1 MLDQLFESNQVLC
14 GMQGRLILLK
24 GADAMAMEDK
34 IGRQEFVGKICGLVD
49 SLKKDNHTCIAING
63 DWGSGKSFVLGM
75 IEEQLSQKAENIVIK
90 YDAWENSFYSDPLIA
105 ILSCI
110 IDGIEDES
118 HLSFGKENIKNAAK
132 AVIDT
137 GAELSPKIKKLRI
150 VIQGLI
156 NAIKSF
162 QCQIDTTNLAEFKS
176 YKKLLNETKELLDK
190 ITLSEDGGS
199 QSKLIILV
207 DEIDR
212 CLPDV
217 QLKILERFHHLFDVK
232 NCAVI
237 VTMNQNSVAQTVRTI
252 YGVDGYE
259 YLQKFFDFTF
269 SLRTS
274 ANEYFRNLLDDY
286 VNALTKI
293 GVPKDQAE
301 IPTKLAYQCL
311 LYGNKRVLDKADNRE
326 ITRYYD
332 GVMNVCNDFGWEKM
346 KNPYYIFFVLVALY
360 IRRIIAP
367 SFLDAEDVLSNQVER
382 SEDFMNLSQEEQ
394 KINMPYVDYLLEYLG
409 LDRYNPPEEF
419 QQLYRWGG
427 RGVAKYSWTFNE
439 TIYYSLS
446 KDIPNNELRRF
457 HGQPTVNPED
467 CKKLCKLIVLYGGE
481 QQNRMMKK

>member
-1 MLDQLFESNQVLC
+1 M
-14 GMQGRLILLK
+14 
-24 GADAMAMEDK
+24 
-34 IGRQEFVGKICGLVD
+34 
-49 SLKKDNHTCIAING
+49 
-63 DWGSGKSFVLGM
+63 
-75 IEEQLSQKAENIVIK
+75 
-90 YDAWENSFYSDPLIA
+90 
-105 ILSCI
+105 
-110 IDGIEDES
+110 
-118 HLSFGKENIKNAAK
+118 
-132 AVIDT
+132 
-137 GAELSPKIKKLRI
+137 
-150 VIQGLI
+150 
-156 NAIKSF
+156 
-162 QCQIDTTNLAEFKS
+162 
-176 YKKLLNETKELLDK
+176 NETKELLDK
-190 ITLSEDGGS
+190 ITLSEDAGS

-252 YGVDGYE
+252 YGLDGYE

-286 VNALTKI
+286 VNVLTKI
-293 GVPKDQAE
+293 GMPKDEAE

-367 SFLDAEDVLSNQVER
+367 SFLDAKDILSNQVEL
-382 SEDFMNLSQEEQ
+382 SEDFENLSQEEQ
-394 KINMPYVDYLLEYLG
+394 KINMPYVDYLLKYLG
-409 LDRYNPPEEF
+409 LDGENPPEEF
-419 QQLYRWGG
+419 QQLYRWDRNGI
-427 RGVAKYSWTFNE
+427 AKYSWTFNE

-446 KDIPNNELRRF
+446 EDIPNNDWRMF
-457 HGQPTVNPED
+457 NGQPTVNPED
-467 CKKLCKLIVLYGGE
+467 CKKICKLIVLYGGE
-481 QQNRMMKK
+481 QQNKMMKK

>member
-1 MLDQLFESNQVLC
+1 MV
-14 GMQGRLILLK
+14 
-24 GADAMAMEDK
+24 MEDK

-49 SLKKDNHTCIAING
+49 TLKKDNHTCIAING

-118 HLSFGKENIKNAAK
+118 HLSFGKENIKSAAK
-132 AVIDT
+132 AVIDIVT
-137 GAELSPKIKKLRI
+137 ELSPKINKLGI
-150 VIQGLI
+150 VIQGLKDV
-156 NAIKSF
+156 IKSF
-162 QCQIDTTNLAEFKS
+162 QCQIDTTNLTEFKS
-176 YKKLLNETKELLDK
+176 YKTLLNETKELLDK

-212 CLPDV
+212 CLPDA
-217 QLKILERFHHLFDVK
+217 QLKILERLHHLFDVK
-232 NCAVI
+232 NCVVI

-259 YLQKFFDFTF
+259 YLKKFFDFTF
-269 SLRTS
+269 NLRTS

-293 GVPKDQAE
+293 GVPKDKAE
-301 IPTKLAYQCL
+301 IPVKLAYQCL
-311 LYGNKRVLDKADNRE
+311 LYGDERVLDKADNRE

-332 GVMNVCNDFGWEKM
+332 GVMNVCNDFGWERI
-346 KNPYYIFFVLVALY
+346 KNPYYVFFVLVALY

-367 SFLDAEDVLSNQVER
+367 SFLDAEDVLSKQAEFSKN
-382 SEDFMNLSQEEQ
+382 SENLSQEEQ
-394 KINMPYVDYLLEYLG
+394 KIHMPCVDYLLEYLG
-409 LDRYNPPEEF
+409 LDKDNPPEEF
-419 QQLYRWGG
+419 QQLYRWD
-427 RGVAKYSWTFNE
+427 RSGVVEYFRTFNE
-439 TIYYSLS
+439 TIYYSVS
-446 KDIPNNELRRF
+446 EDVPNNIWRRF
-457 HGQPTVNPED
+457 YDQPTVNSED
-467 CKKLCKLIVLYGGE
+467 CKTLCKLIALYGGE
-481 QQNRMMKK
+481 QQNGMMKK

>member
-1 MLDQLFESNQVLC
+1 
-14 GMQGRLILLK
+14 
-24 GADAMAMEDK
+24 MEDK

-75 IEEQLSQKAENIVIK
+75 IEEQLSQKAENTVIK

-110 IDGIEDES
+110 IDGIDDKR
-118 HLSFGKENIKNAAK
+118 HLSFGKENIQNAAK
-132 AVIDT
+132 AVIDI
-137 GAELSPKIKKLRI
+137 GAELSPKIKKLRK
-150 VIQGLI
+150 VIQGLK
-156 NAIKSF
+156 NVIKSF
-162 QCQIDTTNLAEFKS
+162 QCQIDTTNLAKFKS
-176 YKKLLNETKELLDK
+176 YKKLLNETKEHLDK

-212 CLPDV
+212 CLPDA
-217 QLKILERFHHLFDVK
+217 QLKILERLHHLFDVK
-232 NCAVI
+232 NCVVI

-259 YLQKFFDFTF
+259 YLKKFFDFTF
-269 SLRTS
+269 NLRTS

-286 VNALTKI
+286 VNAMAKI
-293 GVPKDQAE
+293 GVSKNWAE

-311 LYGNKRVLDKADNRE
+311 LYGDKRVLDKADDRE

-367 SFLDAEDVLSNQVER
+367 SFLDAENVLSKQVEF
-382 SEDFMNLSQEEQ
+382 SKNFENLPQEEQ

-409 LDRYNPPEEF
+409 LNRDNPPKKF
-419 QQLYRWGG
+419 QQIYQWGG
-427 RGVAKYSWTFNE
+427 SEVAEYSWAFNE
-439 TIYYSLS
+439 TIYYSIS
-446 KDIPNNELRRF
+446 EDVPNNIWRRF
-457 HGQPTVNPED
+457 YDEPTVNSED
-467 CKKLCKLIVLYGGE
+467 CKTLCKLIVLYGGE
-481 QQNRMMKK
+481 QQNGMMKK

>member
-1 MLDQLFESNQVLC
+1 MV
-14 GMQGRLILLK
+14 
-24 GADAMAMEDK
+24 MEDK

-110 IDGIEDES
+110 IDGIEDER

-137 GAELSPKIKKLRI
+137 GAELSPTINKLGI
-150 VIQGLI
+150 VIHGLK

-162 QCQIDTTNLAEFKS
+162 QGQIDTTNLAEFKS

-212 CLPDV
+212 CLPDA
-217 QLKILERFHHLFDVK
+217 QLKILERLHHLFDVK
-232 NCAVI
+232 NCVVI

-259 YLQKFFDFTF
+259 YLKKFFDFTF
-269 SLRTS
+269 NLRTS

-286 VNALTKI
+286 VNVLTKI
-293 GVPKDQAE
+293 GVPKEKAE
-301 IPTKLAYQCL
+301 IPVKLAYQCL
-311 LYGNKRVLDKADNRE
+311 LYGDERVLDKADNRE

-332 GVMNVCNDFGWEKM
+332 GVMNVCNDFGWERI
-346 KNPYYIFFVLVALY
+346 KNPYYVFFVLVALY
-360 IRRIIAP
+360 IRRVIAP
-367 SFLDAEDVLSNQVER
+367 SFLDAEEVLSKQVEFSKN
-382 SEDFMNLSQEEQ
+382 SENLSQ
-394 KINMPYVDYLLEYLG
+394 KGPKKHMPYVDYLLEYLG
-409 LDRYNPPEEF
+409 LDRENPQEEI
-419 QQLYRWGG
+419 QQLYRWDSSGI
-427 RGVAKYSWTFNE
+427 AEYSWTFNE
-439 TIYYSLS
+439 TIYYSVS
-446 KDIPNNELRRF
+446 EDVPNNIWRRF
-457 HGQPTVNPED
+457 YDEPTVNSED
-467 CKKLCKLIVLYGGE
+467 CKTLCKLIVLYGGE
-481 QQNRMMKK
+481 QQNGMMKK